1 MKSKKQKKHISKV
14 KYLIVDG
21 KCYELDINERLV
33 VKFPKLA
40 CRDMESMLKE
50 ICDIQKNAPAK
61 KDSKIDQNYFL
72 SSDNINI
79 SNNLDLNITY
89 TDSLNND
96 ENKIDCSSCL
106 NNSLFDNNFFNQD
119 ILDDL
124 ACNNYN
130 QLCFDFIDD
139 IKI

>member
-1 MKSKKQKKHISKV
+1 M

-50 ICDIQKNAPAK
+50 ICDIQKNVPAK
-61 KDSKIDQNYFL
+61 KDSKLDQKKIL
-72 SSDNINI
+72 SPDNI

-89 TDSLNND
+89 TDSLSND
-96 ENKIDCSSCL
+96 ENEIDYSSCS

-124 ACNNYN
+124 RCNNYN
-130 QLCFDFIDD
+130 QLCLDFIDD